1 LRGRGSFE
9 FCKSLDNVKIK
20 DTQSAWDDRKLGAE
34 AEFVGV
40 ADTSHE
46 EILQDALECYMLQR
60 FVAPNVKRLD
70 DDVQPLTTL

>member
-1 LRGRGSFE
+1 MTT
-9 FCKSLDNVKIK
+9 KKIK
-20 DTQSAWDDRKLGAE
+20 DTESAWDDRKLGAE

-46 EILQDALECYMLQR
+46 EVLQDALECDMLQC

-70 DDVQPLTTL
+70 DDV